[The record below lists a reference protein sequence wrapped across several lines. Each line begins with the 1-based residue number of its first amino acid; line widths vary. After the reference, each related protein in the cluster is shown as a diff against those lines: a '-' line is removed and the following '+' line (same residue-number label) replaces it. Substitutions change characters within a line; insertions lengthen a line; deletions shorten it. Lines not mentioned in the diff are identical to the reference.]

1 MVYLIVISCS
11 IYTGNCFEGHR
22 VISVLGL
29 LLSVLPSLKKAYY
42 YYYYY
47 YYYSFMQRKMNQ
59 YNDFYRDRN
68 VTC

>member
-47 YYYSFMQRKMNQ
+47 YYSFMQRKMNQ
-59 YNDFYRDRN
+59 YRDRN